1 VTKKV
6 LSGIPMEYV
15 DAYEQRAEFLH
26 PYDGYD
32 TLGPLGE
39 ITSKAAQYVSRSR
52 ECNTMVRVM

>member
-1 VTKKV
+1 
-6 LSGIPMEYV
+6 MEYV

-26 PYDGYD
+26 PHDGYD

-39 ITSKAAQYVSRSR
+39 ITSKAAQYVTRSR